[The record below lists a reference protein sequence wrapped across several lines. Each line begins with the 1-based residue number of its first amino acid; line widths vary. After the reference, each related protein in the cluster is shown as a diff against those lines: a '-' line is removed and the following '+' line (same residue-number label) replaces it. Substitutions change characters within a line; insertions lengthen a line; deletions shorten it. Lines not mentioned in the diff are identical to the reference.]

1 MSDSH
6 LNNTVVGEDVV
17 DDCGYAVVLPFQG
30 LSEILHLILRSVS
43 WWRYLNDNQFYERC
57 CSCGCSSSSLQRV
70 VVVLKNLV
78 VVIVSITVV
87 VTICS
92 YLLVRIHV
100 TYYLCYVW
108 KYLVSITC
116 IKHWFVSIEIVFFIF
131 YL

>member
-1 MSDSH
+1 MPDSH

-17 DDCGYAVVLPFQG
+17 DDCGHAVVLPFHG
-30 LSEILHLILRSVS
+30 LSEILHLTLRSVS

-57 CSCGCSSSSLQRV
+57 CSCGCSSSFLQRV

-78 VVIVSITVV
+78 VVIVSIAVV

-116 IKHWFVSIEIVFFIF
+116 IKHWFDSIEIVFF
-131 YL
+131 LNL